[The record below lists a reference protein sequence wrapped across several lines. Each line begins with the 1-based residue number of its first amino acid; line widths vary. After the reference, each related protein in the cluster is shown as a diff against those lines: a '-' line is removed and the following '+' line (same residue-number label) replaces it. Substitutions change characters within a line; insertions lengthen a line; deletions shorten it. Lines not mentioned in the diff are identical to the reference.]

1 MKFNILITA
10 FPFVNEYKKLK
21 KFFKNDNFNI
31 KIVKTTQ
38 SLKEKDLLKLIKNID
53 GVLCGDDEFNKNVLK
68 KANKLKVLSKWGT
81 GLDSIDLRTCKKL
94 NIKVYNTPGAFTES
108 VATQALAFILNFN
121 RKILL
126 NHNNVKNGIWNKPQ
140 GSTLINKNIGIIGLG
155 NIGSRISEMLM
166 PFKCKIFGNDIKKIN
181 LKKLKKLNLK
191 MKPKSFIFA
200 KSDIIIIA
208 TDLNDTT
215 RHLINTK
222 TSKLIKNKPLLVN
235 IARGPI
241 VNEKLLVSLLK
252 KKIITGACLDVF
264 ENEPINIHSKITK
277 FKNVILTSHNAFN
290 TTEEVNKVHVNTYKN
305 LVLGLKNEKFKK
317 KT

>member
-31 KIVKTTQ
+31 KIVKTAQ

-53 GVLCGDDEFNKNVLK
+53 GVICGDDEFNKDVLK

-81 GLDSIDLRTCKKL
+81 GLDSIDLITCKKL

-155 NIGSRISEMLM
+155 SIGSRISEMLI
-166 PFKCKIFGNDIKKIN
+166 PFKCEIFGNDIKKIN
-181 LKKLKKLNLK
+181 KKK
-191 MKPKSFIFA
+191 
-200 KSDIIIIA
+200 
-208 TDLNDTT
+208 
-215 RHLINTK
+215 
-222 TSKLIKNKPLLVN
+222 SKLIKNKPLLIN

-241 VNEKLLVSLLK
+241 INEKVLVSLLK

-264 ENEPINIHSKITK
+264 ENEPININSKVTK

-305 LVLGLKNEKFKK
+305 LILGLKNEKFKK
-317 KT
+317 KTKNLRE

>member
-31 KIVKTTQ
+31 KIIKTPQ
-38 SLKEKDLLKLIKNID
+38 SLKENKLIRLIKNID
-53 GVLCGDDEFNKNVLK
+53 GVLCGDDEFTDRVLK
-68 KANKLKVLSKWGT
+68 KATKLKVLSKWGT
-81 GLDSIDLRTCKKL
+81 GIDSIDLKTCKKL

-108 VATQALAFILNFN
+108 VATQALALILNFN
-121 RKILL
+121 RKILQ
-126 NHNNVKNGIWNKPQ
+126 NHNNIKNGIWNKLQ

-155 NIGSRISEMLM
+155 NIGLRIAEMLT

-181 LKKLKKLNLK
+181 SQKLKKFNLQIK
-191 MKPKSFIFA
+191 SKSFIFA
-200 KSDIIIIA
+200 KSDIIIFA

-215 RHLINTK
+215 KHLINTK
-222 TSKLIKNKPLLVN
+222 TSKLIKKKPLIVN
-235 IARGPI
+235 IARGPLI
-241 VNEKLLVSLLK
+241 NEKVLASLIRNN
-252 KKIITGACLDVF
+252 IIKGACLDVF
-264 ENEPINIHSKITK
+264 ENEPIGISSQISK

-290 TTEEVNKVHVNTYKN
+290 TIEEVNKVHINSYKN
-305 LVLGLKNEKFKK
+305 LKLGLKNAKFKE

>member
-1 MKFNILITA
+1 
-10 FPFVNEYKKLK
+10 
-21 KFFKNDNFNI
+21 
-31 KIVKTTQ
+31 
-38 SLKEKDLLKLIKNID
+38 
-53 GVLCGDDEFNKNVLK
+53 
-68 KANKLKVLSKWGT
+68 
-81 GLDSIDLRTCKKL
+81 
-94 NIKVYNTPGAFTES
+94 
-108 VATQALAFILNFN
+108 
-121 RKILL
+121 
-126 NHNNVKNGIWNKPQ
+126 
-140 GSTLINKNIGIIGLG
+140 
-155 NIGSRISEMLM
+155 MLM

-252 KKIITGACLDVF
+252 KIITGACLDVF

-317 KT
+317 KLKIYENKKILITGHTGFKGSWLSFWLYSLGAKIYGISNGIPTKPSFFKACNVHKISKSFYFDLNNRQRVKKIIHKIKPDFIFHLAAQSLVSKSYSDPDITWETNLVGTKNVLEALLSYKKVALSLLLQVISVTKISKLIDLIVNQIF